1 MNNLTLNTTNSKS
14 IILLAI
20 KDSDTTWVL
29 VSACLVFLM
38 VNMKKIEF
46 SYIRYI

>member
-1 MNNLTLNTTNSKS
+1 MNNLTLNNTKSKS

-29 VSACLVFLM
+29 VSACLIFLM
-38 VNMKKIEF
+38 VNMKKF
-46 SYIRYI
+46 S